1 MSKRGSYAPRAPSYR
16 RRVFNCI
23 AANPGI
29 QSPAIAKLMGVELKK
44 VQSATSGLSED
55 RMIRNR
61 GGHHSA
67 NWEVNPNHPGPSGV
81 KGRQKAGM
89 RPKGVPL
96 FTVAPCELERVMW
109 PLPAGRERQWVAREF
124 A

>member
-55 RMIRNR
+55 RMIRNLGR
-61 GGHHSA
+61 NRDA
-67 NWEVNPNHPGPSGV
+67 KWEVTGHQGPGSGNG
-81 KGRQKAGM
+81 KRTDKQ
-89 RPKGVPL
+89 RGVPL

-109 PLPAGRERQWVAREF
+109 PLPAGRERHWVAREF